1 MCVCVF
7 VFLFVCVC
15 VCVSL
20 SVARALSLSHT
31 RAREEMKATGVHVL
45 LGVHVLC
52 VRMVCTYDVRT
63 MVFAIY
69 LCGGLSFFLFG
80 AETDDPAY
88 VFEIFTGVC

>member
-1 MCVCVF
+1 MCCVY
-7 VFLFVCVC
+7 VW
-15 VCVSL
+15 
-20 SVARALSLSHT
+20 
-31 RAREEMKATGVHVL
+31 
-45 LGVHVLC
+45 
-52 VRMVCTYDVRT
+52 CTYDVRT